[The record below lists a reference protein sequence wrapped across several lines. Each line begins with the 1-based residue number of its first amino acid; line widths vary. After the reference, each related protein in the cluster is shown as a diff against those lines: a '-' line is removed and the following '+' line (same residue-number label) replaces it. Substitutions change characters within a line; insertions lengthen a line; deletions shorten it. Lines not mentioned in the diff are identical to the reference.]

1 METLTR
7 KSTFDNA
14 KALTLHVL
22 DELIPHSL
30 ATDVGIRLWDG
41 TLWPDEN
48 PRRTIITLNH
58 PGALRAMFLGGNEVA
73 LGEAYLNND
82 FDIDGIAEDVFPLG
96 DAISMLQT
104 SVWQKVHALWELMH
118 LPTNT
123 NGNGHSNGHLNG
135 DNNTNGHKNGQGHH
149 RAQLRGKP
157 HSIQRDKAAVAF
169 HYNVSNDFFGLWLDQ
184 RMIYSCAYFKDDN
197 TTLDEAQRRK
207 LEHICR
213 KLNLQRGETLLD
225 IGCGWGGMIIYAAKN
240 FGVKAT
246 GITLSEEQ
254 LKFAQERICE
264 AGLEDQ
270 CKVELRDYRE
280 IEGHEQ
286 YDKLVSVGMVEHV
299 GKAMLP
305 TYFKQAYSLLKPGG
319 IFLNHG
325 IGCMDDGSATAT
337 SSSSGFIDKHVF
349 PDGELAA
356 INEMLRAAELSH
368 FEVRDVENLRE
379 HYARTLR
386 KWVQRLEGNYDKALQ
401 MVDEKTYRV
410 WRIYMAGSAY
420 GFRSGSLDLYQSLLC
435 KTLPGGKSNMP
446 LTRDAWYA

>member
-14 KALTLHVL
+14 KQLTLHVL

-30 ATDVGIRLWDG
+30 TGDVGIRLWDG
-41 TLWPDEN
+41 TMWPDDK

-58 PGALRAMFLGGNEVA
+58 PGSMRAMFLGANEVA

-82 FDIDGIAEDVFPLG
+82 FDIDGIAEDVFPL
-96 DAISMLQT
+96 ANSISLLET
-104 SVWQKVHALWELMH
+104 STWKKVHALWELMH
-118 LPTNT
+118 LPA
-123 NGNGHSNGHLNG
+123 HSNGHI
-135 DNNTNGHKNGQGHH
+135 DSNGHKNGQGHH

-157 HSIQRDKAAVAF
+157 HSVERDKAAVAF
-169 HYNVSNDFFGLWLDQ
+169 HYNVSNEYFALWLDK
-184 RMIYSCAYFKDDN
+184 RMIYSCAYFKDED
-197 TTLDEAQRRK
+197 TTLDEAQERK

-213 KLNLQRGETLLD
+213 KLSLQRGETLLD
-225 IGCGWGGMIIYAAKN
+225 IGCGWGGMIMYAAKHY
-240 FGVKAT
+240 GVQAT

-254 LKFAQERICE
+254 LKYAQQRICE
-264 AGLEDQ
+264 EGLENQ

-299 GKAMLP
+299 GKSMLP

-319 IFLNHG
+319 KFLNHG
-325 IGCMDDGSATAT
+325 IGCIDDGTT
-337 SSSSGFIDKHVF
+337 SSKSTFVDKHVF

-356 INEMLRAAELSH
+356 INEMLRAAETNR

-386 KWVQRLEGNYDKALQ
+386 KWVQRLERNYDKAVQ

>member
-1 METLTR
+1 MEALAC
-7 KSTFDNA
+7 KSTFGNA
-14 KALTLHVL
+14 KTLTLHVL
-22 DELIPHSL
+22 DELIPYSL
-30 ATDVGIRLWDG
+30 TDQVGIRLWDG
-41 TLWPDEN
+41 TTWPDGK
-48 PRRTIITLNH
+48 PRRTTITLNH
-58 PGALRAMFLGGNEVA
+58 VGSLRSMFLGANEVA

-82 FDIDGIAEDVFPLG
+82 FDIDGIAEDVFPLAN
-96 DAISMLQT
+96 AISLLET
-104 SVWQKVHALWELMH
+104 STWKKVHALWEIAH
-118 LPTNT
+118 LPGRVD
-123 NGNGHSNGHLNG
+123 GNVHAYRDTHSNGR
-135 DNNTNGHKNGQGHH
+135 KGHH

-157 HSIQRDKAAVAF
+157 HTVQRDKAAVAF
-169 HYNVSNDFFGLWLDQ
+169 HYNVSNEFFGLWLD
-184 RMIYSCAYFKDDN
+184 RLMIYSCAYLKDES

-213 KLNLQRGETLLD
+213 KLNLQRGECLLD

-254 LKFAQERICE
+254 LKYAQKRICE

-280 IEGHEQ
+280 LEGREQ

-299 GKAMLP
+299 GKSMLS
-305 TYFKQAYSLLKPGG
+305 TYFRQAYSLLKPGG
-319 IFLNHG
+319 TFLSHG
-325 IGCMDDGSATAT
+325 IGCIYDGTPSTN
-337 SSSSGFIDKHVF
+337 SGFVDKHVF
-349 PDGELAA
+349 PDGELAS
-356 INEMLRAAELSH
+356 IHEMLQAAEINH

-386 KWVQRLEGNYDKALQ
+386 MWVQRLESNHEKALK

-435 KTLPGGKSNMP
+435 KTLPNGKSNMP
-446 LTRDAWYA
+446 LTHDAWYA